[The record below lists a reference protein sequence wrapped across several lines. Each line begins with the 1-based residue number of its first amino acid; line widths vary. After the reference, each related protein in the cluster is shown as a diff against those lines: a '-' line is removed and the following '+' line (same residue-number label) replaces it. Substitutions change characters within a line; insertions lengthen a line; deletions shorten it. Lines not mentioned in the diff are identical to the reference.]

1 MESPGYFLHTSIIT
15 STLMNTEETININDL
30 LSRPVWQLTCE
41 EYCALMRHLLN
52 ESGSSATNNAASRQ
66 AIGMTA
72 LAKALGCSSSFLYGI
87 SHNIDMD
94 SAVISRIGRK
104 PVFDIEIARK
114 LANDYMVRVREER
127 NRGA

>member
-1 MESPGYFLHTSIIT
+1 
-15 STLMNTEETININDL
+15 MNTEETININDL

-94 SAVISRIGRK
+94 SAVRIFGNGRT
-104 PVFDIEIARK
+104 ARFQAGTTF
-114 LANDYMVRVREER
+114 LTFFR
-127 NRGA
+127 NLFHFIWEFLFF

>member
-1 MESPGYFLHTSIIT
+1 
-15 STLMNTEETININDL
+15 MNTEETININDL

-72 LAKALGCSSSFLYGI
+72 LAKAPSSRELAG
-87 SHNIDMD
+87 
-94 SAVISRIGRK
+94 SRSSTSK
-104 PVFDIEIARK
+104 S
-114 LANDYMVRVREER
+114 LANLPMTIWYVYAKNATAVHKH
-127 NRGA
+127 